1 MRLAVSTYSL
11 SKWRRQDGAT
21 VEQCLDWL
29 AAIGVPCVEFSG
41 IGEQEVKDR
50 RRRAKRLRQRCESL
64 GLEIVSYCTGAELYK
79 PADELK
85 QEIERVR
92 KEIDIAGE
100 LGAPSM
106 RHDVTR
112 GPQDEGVSLEQVLER
127 IVPAVRTLTEHGE
140 KRGVKTTLE
149 NHGFYMQTAER
160 VGQLIDAVD
169 HPNYG
174 LTIDLGNFLCL
185 NQDPVDSARKL
196 AKYVVMA
203 HAKDFHIKPKT
214 EAPPSAPAVGEH
226 PEIAHGWIHTPT
238 DIAIRGAIAGHGN
251 VDLPGAID
259 VLKQAGYDGP
269 LSLEFEGLEDPRR
282 GVRLGLAHLAK
293 LTGAAQ

>member
-1 MRLAVSTYSL
+1 MRLSVSTYSL
-11 SKWRRQDGAT
+11 VRWRRDTGAS
-21 VEQCLDWL
+21 VEHCLDWF
-29 AAIGVPCVEFSG
+29 ASIGLQCVEFSG
-41 IGEQEVKDR
+41 IGEKEVKDR
-50 RRRAKRLRQRCESL
+50 RRRAKRLRQRCDAL
-64 GLEIVSYCTGAELYK
+64 GLEVVSYCTGAELYK
-79 PADELK
+79 PGDEQK
-85 QEIERVR
+85 QEIERVK
-92 KEIDIAGE
+92 KEIDIAAE

-112 GPQDEGVSLEQVLER
+112 GPGDENEPFEQVLER
-127 IVPAVRTLTEHGE
+127 IVPAIRTLTEHGE

-160 VGQLIDAVD
+160 VGTLIETVD

-185 NQDPVDSARKL
+185 NQDPVDSAGKL
-196 AKYVVMA
+196 AKHVVMA
-203 HAKDFHIKPKT
+203 HAKDFHIKPKRD
-214 EAPPSAPAVGEH
+214 APPSAPAVGDH
-226 PEIAHGWIHTPT
+226 AEIGHGWIHTPT
-238 DIAIRGAIAGHGN
+238 DIAIRGAVAGHGN

-269 LSLEFEGLEDPRR
+269 LSLEFEGLEDARR
-282 GVRLGLAHLAK
+282 GVRLGLAHLAR